1 MAIFRTVVTEVY
13 CDICGMPVIG
23 WKSEG
28 TGVSRKMAAYYAR
41 KEGCTTGKKIICKS
55 CRINRRIEKCSL
67 QKKCGSAGRDGSGAA
82 VWFVD
87 REKDG
92 LELEPCEMEYRHS
105 GMAIR
110 RLAEYEDLEE
120 QGRLLKLPCAV
131 GDTVWQV
138 QVISGGGR
146 VPDKGEIHESIFR
159 VSMYEEIGK
168 TIFLTMEEAEAA
180 IKGADKCFW
189 GR

>member
-1 MAIFRTVVTEVY
+1 MGRLTKRSA
-13 CDICGMPVIG
+13 D
-23 WKSEG
+23 G
-28 TGVSRKMAAYYAR
+28 T
-41 KEGCTTGKKIICKS
+41 
-55 CRINRRIEKCSL
+55 
-67 QKKCGSAGRDGSGAA
+67 A

-87 REKDG
+87 HEKDG

-168 TIFLTMEEAEAA
+168 TIFLTTEEAEAA